1 MKVPYLNRIQSV
13 YIPLCCAVLSHAW
26 LFVTPWTVAHQTL
39 CLWGFSSKNIGVGCH
54 AFLQGIF
61 PNQESNQGLL
71 PCRQILHHL
80 RQLAKSSRR
89 DNNKDSEL
97 NACVCSVMSN
107 SATPWTAAQQVPP
120 SKWMPSKFIRWNP
133 HLHCDGVRR
142 WEVIRSCRWCTH
154 EWG

>member
-1 MKVPYLNRIQSV
+1 MSV
-13 YIPLCCAVLSHAW
+13 SRSVMSNSFPPHGVQTTRLLCSW
-26 LFVTPWTVAHQTL
+26 DSP
-39 CLWGFSSKNIGVGCH
+39 GKNIGVGCH

-107 SATPWTAAQQVPP
+107 SATPWTAARQAPLSMGFSRQEYWSGLPCLPP
-120 SKWMPSKFIRWNP
+120 GDLPNP
-133 HLHCDGVRR
+133 GVKPGFSRIAGR
-142 WEVIRSCRWCTH
+142 FFTL
-154 EWG
+154 